1 MPRPYRAKIFF
12 CPVGRGDPTPPQ
24 TPQTTS
30 GCPKGSRLRKQKHHY
45 FVKFGFH
52 VGISGKTSFA
62 LNSVPSR
69 YISKWQWLP
78 KEYPVLPT

>member
-1 MPRPYRAKIFF
+1 MRITRYIHYSIRSRGACRPYISTREK
-12 CPVGRGDPTPPQ
+12 
-24 TPQTTS
+24 S
-30 GCPKGSRLRKQKHHY
+30 GCPKGSRLCNQKRRY
-45 FVKFGFH
+45 FVKLGFH